1 MAGTPLDELD
11 NFYTDLK
18 QSITEVDARIN
29 NLKSTPGI
37 NAEGESKE
45 ILKLI
50 TQIQTQRKLYAELL
64 RQYVKKTDDA
74 GTKVMTPE
82 DVIEYKKKATEIEQ
96 ETKRLRAEL
105 KSAKTAQT
113 DHEELFAGGTEEK
126 EPETAQEHWKATEG
140 IQNETLEKAQAALS
154 MGHEANAAADDALR
168 KQEENMEMEKEIVKS
183 SRLEGNLRHLVQH
196 HVRNHERIGVR
207 HMFPGPDGDLSSRD
221 RSNARCEI
229 HPGLSNIWSTQ
240 RAMGLLVYNA

>member
-168 KQEENMEMEKEIVKS
+168 KQEENMEMEKEIVRKAVDLKETYGIS
-183 SRLEGNLRHLVQH
+183 FNIMFAIMKGLACDTCFQVLMGILALAIVAMLV
-196 HVRNHERIGVR
+196 VKY
-207 HMFPGPDGDLSSRD
+207 
-221 RSNARCEI
+221 
-229 HPGLSNIWSTQ
+229 TQ
-240 RAMGLLVYNA
+240 G

>member
-29 NLKSTPGI
+29 NLKLTPGI

-168 KQEENMEMEKEIVKS
+168 KQEENMEMEKEIVRKAVDLKETYGIS
-183 SRLEGNLRHLVQH
+183 FNIMFAIMKGLACDTCFQVLMGILALAIVAMLV
-196 HVRNHERIGVR
+196 VKY
-207 HMFPGPDGDLSSRD
+207 
-221 RSNARCEI
+221 
-229 HPGLSNIWSTQ
+229 TQ
-240 RAMGLLVYNA
+240 G